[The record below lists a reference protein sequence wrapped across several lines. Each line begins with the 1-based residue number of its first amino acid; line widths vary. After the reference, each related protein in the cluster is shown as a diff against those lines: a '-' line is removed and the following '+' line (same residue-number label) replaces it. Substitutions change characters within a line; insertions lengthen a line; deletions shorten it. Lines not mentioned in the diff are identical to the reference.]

1 MAQIH
6 SHVEHT
12 LPPTQL
18 CNSLSM
24 LRVKMVNLGLI
35 VWNLVVSWVQPCST
49 GKVVLGLCAFA
60 LMGYLNSAGV
70 TSFIIAVLHLVS
82 VTK

>member
-1 MAQIH
+1 MVQMH

-12 LPPTQL
+12 PT
-18 CNSLSM
+18 NPIVRSLSM
-24 LRVKMVNLGLI
+24 LCVKRVNLGLI